1 MKISNNLEQSN
12 DVKVTKNDLKKM
24 FLRGLALEYSWNYER
39 QQNMGYCYA
48 MLPIIKKLYKKKEEQ
63 IEAVKRHMEFFNTT
77 PYVST
82 LVLGIS
88 TAMEESNANNEDFD
102 TSSISSVKASLMS
115 PLAGIG
121 DSLFWGTLRVIAT
134 GVGTSLSLQGNIL
147 GPILFLLLFNIPQF
161 IVRYVCMISGYKFG
175 TKFLEKIE
183 DSGLM
188 PKLTYG
194 ASIIGLIIIGAMI
207 PGMVNIKI
215 AGMMGT
221 GDSAVEIQKIIDGI
235 MPYILPLGLTTIIYS
250 LLQRKLKVI
259 YILIGLMALGI
270 LGTFLGIFAA

>member
-12 DVKVTKNDLKKM
+12 DVKITKNDLKKM

-48 MLPIIKKLYKKKEEQ
+48 MMPVIKKLYKKKEEQ

-221 GDSAVEIQKIIDGI
+221 GDSAVEMQKIIDGI

>member
-1 MKISNNLEQSN
+1 MKISNNASESN
-12 DVKVTKNDLKKM
+12 QVKITKNDLKKI
-24 FLRGLALEYSWNYER
+24 FLRGFALEYSWNYER

-48 MLPIIKKLYKKKEEQ
+48 MLPAIKKLYTKKEEQ

-77 PYVST
+77 PYVSP
-82 LVLGIS
+82 LILGIS

-102 TSSISSVKASLMS
+102 TASINSVKASLMS

-134 GVGTSLSLQGNIL
+134 GVGTSLALQGNIL
-147 GPILFLLLFNIPQF
+147 GPILFLLLFNIPQL
-161 IVRYVCMISGYKFG
+161 IVRYVCMISGYNLG

-183 DSGLM
+183 SSGLM

-194 ASIIGLIIIGAMI
+194 ASIIGLMIIGAMI
-207 PGMVNIKI
+207 PGMVSVKI
-215 AGMMGT
+215 AGIMGS

-250 LLQRKLKVI
+250 LLQKKLKVI

-270 LGTFLGIFAA
+270 IGTFFGIFAV

>member
-12 DVKVTKNDLKKM
+12 DVKITKNDLKKM

-48 MLPIIKKLYKKKEEQ
+48 MMPVIKKLYKKKEEQ

>member
-1 MKISNNLEQSN
+1 M
-12 DVKVTKNDLKKM
+12 
-24 FLRGLALEYSWNYER
+24 
-39 QQNMGYCYA
+39 
-48 MLPIIKKLYKKKEEQ
+48 
-63 IEAVKRHMEFFNTT
+63 
-77 PYVST
+77 
-82 LVLGIS
+82 
-88 TAMEESNANNEDFD
+88 
-102 TSSISSVKASLMS
+102 
-115 PLAGIG
+115 
-121 DSLFWGTLRVIAT
+121 RVIAT